1 VGKKFSVNDFQTLN
15 KLEDIQNAH
24 IHSVYLI
31 NTDKGFAKEMDPEM
45 YLQMTKQLMKQSEID
60 L

>member
-1 VGKKFSVNDFQTLN
+1 MCIRDRNGYEHS
-15 KLEDIQNAH
+15 DIQNAH

-31 NTDKGFAKEMDPEM
+31 NTDKGFAKELEPEL